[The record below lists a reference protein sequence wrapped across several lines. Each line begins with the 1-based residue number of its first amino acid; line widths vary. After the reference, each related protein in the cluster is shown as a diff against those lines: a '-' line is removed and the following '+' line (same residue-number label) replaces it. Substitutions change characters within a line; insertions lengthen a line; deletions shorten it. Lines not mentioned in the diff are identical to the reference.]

1 MRWRKYF
8 PLAEQLSN
16 YNKNRFRNDM
26 IAGLTVC
33 ILLVPQGMAY
43 ALLAGVP
50 PIYGLYTGL
59 VPLFIYGLMSSSR
72 QVSLGPVA
80 ISSLLVLAGVGEL
93 AEPGTE
99 AFLELVILSA
109 LLIGVAQFV
118 LGALRLGFLVHL
130 LSNPVIMGF
139 TSAAAIIIAVSQLQ
153 YLLGI
158 EIPRFSSSLSTL
170 HYAIVHAESIHWLS
184 FAICTGAMGTMIV
197 LKKYVPKAPGALLV
211 TIVGI
216 VAVVLLDLEETGLPL
231 IGAIPAGIPDFSVPS
246 LEWSKVKML
255 WPTVFTVTIMSVVDT
270 ISIGK
275 ALDIRNRTNT
285 IRPNQ
290 ELFALGVS
298 KIIGSFFQA
307 IPSSASFARS
317 ALNNDA
323 GATSGVA
330 SLFTAAGIGL
340 VLLFFTPV
348 FYFLPQAILGAIVL
362 VAVYGIFEVAGIV
375 NLWKLDRQDFY
386 MAIVTFTTTLLFGI
400 AEGVLAGVLLS
411 LLAILFQSSRPHIAV
426 LGRLPESDQFRNIKR
441 FPEAIQF
448 EGILII
454 RFDAPLFFLNAAYF
468 KEQVQKRIQ
477 AYPSP
482 LQTLLLDTSSIVN
495 IDSSGLQA
503 VRDLHDW
510 CMSKG
515 VQICLCGTI
524 GPVRDSLRRAGLRK
538 LIGYKHLY
546 LHPKDAVEGER
557 KD

>member
-16 YNKNRFRNDM
+16 YDKNRFRNDL

-80 ISSLLVLAGVGEL
+80 ISSLLVLAGVGQL

-109 LLIGVAQFV
+109 LLIGVAQFL

-153 YLLGI
+153 YLLGMD
-158 EIPRFSSSLSTL
+158 IPRFSSPFSTF
-170 HYAIVHAESIHWLS
+170 HYAIFHAESIHWLS
-184 FAICTGAMGTMIV
+184 FAICTGAMFTMIV
-197 LKKYVPKAPGALLV
+197 LKKYAPKAPGALLV
-211 TIVGI
+211 TVVGI

-231 IGAIPAGIPDFSVPS
+231 IGAIPAGLPDFSVPS

-255 WPTVFTVTIMSVVDT
+255 WPTVLTVTIMSVVDT

-275 ALDIRNRTNT
+275 ALDIKNRTNT

-290 ELFALGVS
+290 ELFALSFS

-375 NLWKLDRQDFY
+375 TLWKVDRKDFY
-386 MAIVTFTTTLLFGI
+386 MAIVTFTTTLVFGI
-400 AEGVLAGVLLS
+400 AEGVLAGVVLS
-411 LLAILFQSSRPHIAV
+411 LLAILVQSSRPHIAI
-426 LGRLPESDQFRNIKR
+426 LGQLPESDQFRNIKR

-482 LQTLLLDTSSIVN
+482 LRTLLLDTSSIVN

-503 VRDLHDW
+503 VRDLHNW
-510 CMSKG
+510 CISRG
-515 VQICLCGTI
+515 IQICFCGTI
-524 GPVRDSLRRAGLRK
+524 GPVRDSFRRAGLRK

-546 LHPKDAVEGER
+546 LHPKEAVEGER
-557 KD
+557 KA